1 MTRLKRAF
9 DIGVAVAALPI
20 AAPVCLVIAALI
32 KLDDGGPVLFMQAR
46 VGRGGRCFRM
56 WKFRTMRASAEPGL
70 LLTVGEDPRITR
82 VGQWL
87 RRSKLDEL
95 PQLAHV
101 LSGTM
106 SLVGPRPEV
115 PEYVAKYTPDQQ
127 RVLELVPGITD
138 PASVRYWDEADL
150 LARSSDPEGTYL
162 RQVMPEKIRLQLEY
176 AQEATVWTDVLVVLN
191 TLRRF
196 WPAAR
201 PLLLDR
207 LLRHRRPFIWGAN
220 ALTVVVAYW
229 AAFDLRFEFR
239 TPEAE
244 LHRFWITVPLLL
256 AVRMLTNWRF
266 GLHRGYWQHF
276 GLADLITLLKALT
289 VGSVCFALVLF
300 MIGELPGVSRSVLVL
315 EWGAAIFFS
324 GGVRF
329 IARCLREAYPF
340 GQLTGRRTL
349 IIGDGDKAERLVREV
364 RRDGEH
370 PLRVMG
376 LAVDD
381 PSAQNRSIHGVPV
394 VGTTGQLAALVVQLR
409 IDFIV
414 IALDAPTGREMHA
427 VVERCIATRVEF
439 KTLPSLQELLEGS
452 ARADQLRTVRLDDLL
467 GRDPVSLDLTQIE
480 ADLRGRVVLVTGAA
494 GSIGSELTRQVARFG
509 PARLV
514 LLDQSESPLYLLARE
529 LSESHGHLDV
539 VPVICDI
546 TDEPGISQVLER
558 ERPAYVLH
566 AAAYKHVPMME
577 DNVAEAVRN
586 NVFGTLLLAE
596 NAAVVGAKK
605 FVLISTDKAVNPG
618 SVMGAT
624 KRIAERLVLGL
635 PSLKASATDFRAV
648 RFGNVLGSAG
658 SVVPLFEHQLAHG
671 GPITV
676 THPDVQRYFM
686 TIPEAA
692 QLVLQAAA
700 LPGAA
705 GRITMLEMGQPVR
718 IRDLAEKLIRL
729 SGLEPH
735 RDISIVFTG
744 LRPGEKLREELM
756 SSREETLPS
765 GMDKIRIVRTS
776 ESDATLEEGIMMLA
790 AGLAGSEVNRLV
802 DQIRALVPECVDP
815 LRSRGRPLAPETAPV
830 LEVAVEL

>member
-1 MTRLKRAF
+1 
-9 DIGVAVAALPI
+9 
-20 AAPVCLVIAALI
+20 
-32 KLDDGGPVLFMQAR
+32 
-46 VGRGGRCFRM
+46 
-56 WKFRTMRASAEPGL
+56 
-70 LLTVGEDPRITR
+70 
-82 VGQWL
+82 
-87 RRSKLDEL
+87 
-95 PQLAHV
+95 
-101 LSGTM
+101 
-106 SLVGPRPEV
+106 
-115 PEYVAKYTPDQQ
+115 
-127 RVLELVPGITD
+127 
-138 PASVRYWDEADL
+138 
-150 LARSSDPEGTYL
+150 
-162 RQVMPEKIRLQLEY
+162 
-176 AQEATVWTDVLVVLN
+176 
-191 TLRRF
+191 
-196 WPAAR
+196 
-201 PLLLDR
+201 
-207 LLRHRRPFIWGAN
+207 
-220 ALTVVVAYW
+220 
-229 AAFDLRFEFR
+229 
-239 TPEAE
+239 
-244 LHRFWITVPLLL
+244 
-256 AVRMLTNWRF
+256 
-266 GLHRGYWQHF
+266 
-276 GLADLITLLKALT
+276 
-289 VGSVCFALVLF
+289 
-300 MIGELPGVSRSVLVL
+300 
-315 EWGAAIFFS
+315 
-324 GGVRF
+324 
-329 IARCLREAYPF
+329 
-340 GQLTGRRTL
+340 
-349 IIGDGDKAERLVREV
+349 
-364 RRDGEH
+364 
-370 PLRVMG
+370 MG

-514 LLDQSESPLYLLARE
+514 LLDQSESPLYLLTRE